1 MNITRALIAA
11 GVFAGALA
19 ASGAA
24 FAQEKSLRIVLGY
37 PPGASSDTLT
47 RLLADRMRPLIGQ
60 NVIVENKP
68 GAGGIV
74 GSEYVANSKPD
85 GYTFLYG
92 SSGPMSTIPATRKT
106 MSYDPVTSF
115 TPLYGMAA
123 SPLVM
128 VISADKPYKTF
139 AEFANSSLKREH
151 VVAVAMSV
159 YGGIKKAISRKG
171 ALDYI
176 RKPHDA
182 YMSAKRGIDATGGR
196 SAA

>member
-1 MNITRALIAA
+1 MLTQ
-11 GVFAGALA
+11 VFEPGFDAKEFNKMIGM
-19 ASGAA
+19 
-24 FAQEKSLRIVLGY
+24 LG
-37 PPGASSDTLT
+37 
-47 RLLADRMRPLIGQ
+47 MF
-60 NVIVENKP
+60 K
-68 GAGGIV
+68 
-74 GSEYVANSKPD
+74 
-85 GYTFLYG
+85 YTP
-92 SSGPMSTIPATRKT
+92 SVSTIPAT
-106 MSYDPVTSF
+106 
-115 TPLYGMAA
+115 
-123 SPLVM
+123 
-128 VISADKPYKTF
+128 TF